1 MGRREKNAAYA
12 FVTTLLRHLTSWFF
26 SLLPIIKMPSVVTST
41 WILAPVTL
49 ISSLFL
55 LLRLALLIRLTLNMV
70 RVVRIQLQIFNFL
83 LQALQLLLELSI
95 SVLKL
100 AILVLQLAEYV
111 FHLVPLLSVEL
122 QMLFWVLFFAFEYI
136 FLLKFEQYFLLE
148 SDDGLAWSFKILV
161 EHFFYFSLLLVNKL
175 HGLDILRLH
184 VVHLLLSRRRLW
196 LGFQSSAA
204 R

>member
-1 MGRREKNAAYA
+1 
-12 FVTTLLRHLTSWFF
+12 
-26 SLLPIIKMPSVVTST
+26 MPSVVTST

-111 FHLVPLLSVEL
+111 FHLVPLLSVDL

-175 HGLDILRLH
+175 HGLDILLH